1 MPRLKLQEQPEYEF
15 RYHVTLQVRDLNYGA
30 HLSNDAVVGLLHE
43 ARLNLLRG
51 LGLSEM
57 DLGDGQTGLIMGDLA
72 VNFKAEGFLFDSVRI
87 DSHIDEIS
95 RNSFRIFHRMVRGE
109 AVLVLA
115 ETGFV
120 AFNYAQRRVA
130 AVPEAFGQKVSQL
143 KTDFG
148 QKE

>member
-1 MPRLKLQEQPEYEF
+1 MPRLKLQEQPDYEF
-15 RYHVTLQVRDLNYGA
+15 HYQVTLQVRDLNYGA

-43 ARLNLLRG
+43 ARLNLLREM
-51 LGLSEM
+51 GLSET

-72 VNFKAEGFLFDSVRI
+72 VNFKAEGFLFDPVRI

-109 AVLVLA
+109 EVLVLA

-120 AFNYAQRRVA
+120 TFNYAERRIA
-130 AVPEAFGQKVSQL
+130 PVPEAFVRVAK
-143 KTDFG
+143 K
-148 QKE
+148 